1 MQSLSDEI
9 NNIQIDGEFN
19 ENENRIYF
27 YFTNDKN
34 KEDDIYTIIINDK
47 EVSPSLIYLQSNN
60 YNPES
65 YKPNISHYI
74 NVNEIDNTG
83 LIDIK
88 VIDIKA
94 DLNVQ
99 GFGDLDG
106 IYKYI
111 DINQYKH
118 DEDHKV
124 VKVND
129 KKKIHWAI
137 IRKNDIIEHVSDSE
151 LHTLSPSNHIYK
163 SIDGT
168 TKIQNL
174 SISSNIFKLEYG
186 TDYDNY
192 ANS

>member
-27 YFTNDKN
+27 HFTNDKN
-34 KEDDIYTIIINDK
+34 KEDDIYTIIINNK

-60 YNPES
+60 SNPVS
-65 YKPNISHYI
+65 YKPNIPYYI

-111 DINQYKH
+111 DIHQYKH

-124 VKVND
+124 LKVND
-129 KKKIHWAI
+129 KKKIHWVI
-137 IRKNDIIEHVSDSE
+137 TNKNEVTEYVSDSE

-168 TKIQNL
+168 IKIQNL
-174 SISSNIFKLEYG
+174 SISSNIFKIKFG